1 MAAKDLAYYVKAFT
15 HLNRASVNG
24 GAPHKPVLL
33 LSVLQLIE
41 DGLISE
47 NQIYITPELVS
58 QFKTLWNLLVTTNH
72 MPNFALPY
80 YHLIGE
86 KVGFWHLEAYEGF
99 AGMLTSSNSI
109 RSFKALS
116 EGIRYARFDEE
127 LFTLLTDRGFRE
139 VLRQAL
145 LHRYFPEAR
154 AVWQYQ
160 PVTYLQE
167 IETQFLREPEPIYL
181 KRLADIKDKIQR
193 QEEVFLRSNVF
204 KREIPRLYNNTC
216 AISGMRV
223 TVTDNVSMVDACHI
237 DQFAGSGDDSV
248 QNGIALCPNMHRAFD
263 RGLISIDDQY
273 RVLISSRFIESH
285 SSYSLSQFKGKEILL
300 PDNPAYHPSQEKLE
314 KHRRRFNIMDV

>member
-1 MAAKDLAYYVKAFT
+1 MAPKDLTYYVKAFT

-41 DGLISE
+41 GGLISE
-47 NQIYITPELVS
+47 NKIFITPELVS
-58 QFKTLWNLLVTTNH
+58 QCKTYWNLLVTTNH
-72 MPNFALPY
+72 VPNFALPF

-86 KVGFWHLEAYEGF
+86 KADFWHLEAYDGF

-127 LFTLLTDRGFRE
+127 LFILFADRGSRE

-145 LHRYFPEAR
+145 LKRYFPEAKL
-154 AVWQYQ
+154 ALQSQ
-160 PVTYLQE
+160 PITYLQQVE
-167 IETQFLREPEPIYL
+167 AQFFREPEPVYL
-181 KRLADIKDKIQR
+181 QRLADIKDKIQR
-193 QEEVFLRSNVF
+193 EEEVFLRSNVF
-204 KREIPRLYNNTC
+204 KREIPKLYNNTC
-216 AISGMRV
+216 AITGMRV

-263 RGLISIDDQY
+263 RGLIAIDDEY
-273 RVLISSRFIESH
+273 RVLISSRFMESN
-285 SSYSLSQFKGKEILL
+285 SSYSLNQFKGREILL
-300 PDNPAYHPSQEKLE
+300 PGNPAYHPSQEKLE
-314 KHRRRFNIMDV
+314 KHRRRFNFK